1 MKGLYNMSQKYLRI
15 KYRCQHPDCQIK
27 NCRTGEIDIDEMEFI
42 ELSSSADDKTL
53 FKSPRGIC
61 RLGFAQTFK
70 ALEVRNVSD
79 ISEDTVVETDAEE
92 VNPVSILREEH
103 QRVLRRLDVI
113 EDMILRRDIDGL
125 WINMAEVENDIVLH
139 SIRKEEGVLF
149 PMLIKLDPVNEKYI
163 EIIKEDHRELIVL
176 LHAVRN
182 AMCEDEIPDNVL
194 LSALSNLRSHI
205 SKEDEEFFYM
215 VEECLDSES
224 RRILLEG
231 MDLAEKSHV
240 LITAGERTAGLHNH
254 EDDSPDKLRYREE
267 VLSARQSEEKDSC
280 H

>member
-1 MKGLYNMSQKYLRI
+1 MSQDHLRI

-27 NCRTGEIDIDEMEFI
+27 ICRTGEIDIDEMEFI
-42 ELSSSADDKTL
+42 ELSSSTADKTL

-70 ALEVRNVSD
+70 ALEVRNVSG
-79 ISEDTVVETDAEE
+79 ISEDSVVETDADE

-176 LHAVRN
+176 LHAVRK
-182 AMCEDEIPDNVL
+182 AMCQDEIPDNVL
-194 LSALSNLRSHI
+194 RSALSNLRSHI

-215 VEECLDSES
+215 VEECLDSDS
-224 RRILLEG
+224 RRTLLEG

-254 EDDSPDKLRYREE
+254 EDDSPDKFRYREE
-267 VLSARQSEEKDSC
+267 VLSARQSDEKDSC

>member
-1 MKGLYNMSQKYLRI
+1 MSQNYLRI

-27 NCRTGEIDIDEMEFI
+27 SCRTGEIDIEEMEYI
-42 ELSSSADDKTL
+42 ELSSSDADKTL

-61 RLGFAQTFK
+61 RLGFSQTFK
-70 ALEVRNVSD
+70 ALDVKNVSD
-79 ISEDTVVETDAEE
+79 IPEDDVIETDEEE
-92 VNPVSILREEH
+92 VNPISILREEH

-125 WINMAEVENDIVLH
+125 WVTMAEVENDIVLH

-149 PMLIKLDPVNEKYI
+149 PLLVKLDPVNEKYV

-194 LSALSNLRSHI
+194 RSALSNLRSHI
-205 SKEDEEFFYM
+205 SKEDEEFFYI
-215 VEECLDSES
+215 VDECLDSDS
-224 RRILLEG
+224 RRILIDG

-240 LITAGERTAGLHNH
+240 LITAGERTSVIHNH
-254 EDDSPDKLRYREE
+254 GDETNDQMNYREA
-267 VLSARQSEEKDSC
+267 VLTAKQNADKDNC
-280 H
+280 C

>member
-1 MKGLYNMSQKYLRI
+1 MSQNHLRI

-27 NCRTGEIDIDEMEFI
+27 NCRTGEIDIDETEYAGMF
-42 ELSSSADDKTL
+42 SSANDKTL

-79 ISEDTVVETDAEE
+79 ISEEADIEKDAEE

-103 QRVLRRLDVI
+103 QRVLRRLDII
-113 EDMILRRDIDGL
+113 EDMILRRDINGL
-125 WINMAEVENDIVLH
+125 WINMAEVEYDIVLH

-149 PMLIKLDPVNEKYI
+149 PLLIKLDPVNEKYI
-163 EIIKEDHRELIVL
+163 EIIKEDHRELMVL

-182 AMCEDEIPDNVL
+182 ALCEDEIPDNVL
-194 LSALSNLRSHI
+194 RSALSNLRSHI

-215 VEECLDSES
+215 VEECLDSDS
-224 RRILLEG
+224 RRFLLEE
-231 MDLAEKSHV
+231 MSRAEESHV
-240 LITAGERTAGLHNH
+240 VITAGERTNRMHNH
-254 EDDSPDKLRYREE
+254 EDDSPDQMKYREA
-267 VLSARQSEEKDSC
+267 VFSARQIAEKDHC

>member
-1 MKGLYNMSQKYLRI
+1 MSQDHLRI

-27 NCRTGEIDIDEMEFI
+27 ICRTGEIDIDEMEFI
-42 ELSSSADDKTL
+42 ELSSSTVDKTL

-70 ALEVRNVSD
+70 ALDVRNVSG
-79 ISEDTVVETDAEE
+79 ISEDSVVETDADE

-149 PMLIKLDPVNEKYI
+149 PLLVKLDPVNEKYI
-163 EIIKEDHRELIVL
+163 VFIKEDHRELIVL
-176 LHAVRN
+176 LHAVRK
-182 AMCEDEIPDNVL
+182 AMCQDEIPDNVL
-194 LSALSNLRSHI
+194 RSALSNLRSHI

-215 VEECLDSES
+215 IEECLDSDS
-224 RRILLEG
+224 RRFLLEE
-231 MDLAEKSHV
+231 MNRAEESHV
-240 LITAGERTAGLHNH
+240 VITAGERTPGIHSH
-254 EDDSPDKLRYREE
+254 EDESPDQMKYREA
-267 VLSARQSEEKDSC
+267 VLTSKELADKDNC
-280 H
+280 C

>member
-1 MKGLYNMSQKYLRI
+1 MSQDHLRI

-27 NCRTGEIDIDEMEFI
+27 ICRTGEIDIDEMEFI
-42 ELSSSADDKTL
+42 ELSSSTVDKTL

-70 ALEVRNVSD
+70 ALDVRNVSG
-79 ISEDTVVETDAEE
+79 ISEDSVVETDADE

-149 PMLIKLDPVNEKYI
+149 PLLVKLDPVNEKYI

-194 LSALSNLRSHI
+194 RSALSNLRSHI

-267 VLSARQSEEKDSC
+267 VLSARQSDEKDSC

>member
-1 MKGLYNMSQKYLRI
+1 MSQNHLRI

-27 NCRTGEIDIDEMEFI
+27 LCRTGEIDIDETEFG
-42 ELSSSADDKTL
+42 EMSSSPDDNTL

-79 ISEDTVVETDAEE
+79 ISEDADIETDAEE
-92 VNPVSILREEH
+92 INPVSILREEH

-113 EDMILRRDIDGL
+113 EDMILRRDINGL
-125 WINMAEVENDIVLH
+125 WIAMAEVENDIVLH

-149 PMLIKLDPVNEKYI
+149 PLLIKLDPANDKYI
-163 EIIKEDHRELIVL
+163 EIIKEDHRELMVL

-194 LSALSNLRSHI
+194 RSALSNLRSHI

-215 VEECLDSES
+215 IEECLDSDS
-224 RRILLEG
+224 RRFLLDE
-231 MDLAEKSHV
+231 MNRAEESHAV
-240 LITAGERTAGLHNH
+240 ITAGERTSGIHNH
-254 EDDSPDKLRYREE
+254 EDDSPDKIRYREE
-267 VLSARQSEEKDSC
+267 VMSARQSDEKDSC

>member
-1 MKGLYNMSQKYLRI
+1 MSQNYLRI

-42 ELSSSADDKTL
+42 ELSSSADDKAL

-113 EDMILRRDIDGL
+113 EDMILRRDMDGL
-125 WINMAEVENDIVLH
+125 WVNLAEVENDIVLH

-149 PMLIKLDPVNEKYI
+149 PLLIKLDPVNEKYI

-176 LHAVRN
+176 LHAVRD

-194 LSALSNLRSHI
+194 RSALSNLRSHI
-205 SKEDEEFFYM
+205 SKEDEEFFYI
-215 VEECLDSES
+215 VEECLDSDS
-224 RRILLEG
+224 RRTLLEG

-240 LITAGERTAGLHNH
+240 LITAGERTRGIHNH
-254 EDDSPDKLRYREE
+254 EDDSPDKMRYREE
-267 VLSARQSEEKDSC
+267 VLSARQSDEKDSC

>member
-1 MKGLYNMSQKYLRI
+1 MSDNHLRI

-27 NCRTGEIDIDEMEFI
+27 SCRTGEIEVDETEFA
-42 ELSSSADDKTL
+42 EMSSASGDKTL

-70 ALEVRNVSD
+70 ALEVMKVSEIPADAD
-79 ISEDTVVETDAEE
+79 IETDAEE
-92 VNPVSILREEH
+92 INPISILREEH

-113 EDMILRRDIDGL
+113 EDMILRRDINGL
-125 WINMAEVENDIVLH
+125 WIALAEVENDIVLH

-149 PMLIKLDPVNEKYI
+149 PLLIKLDPMNDKYI
-163 EIIKEDHRELIVL
+163 DIIKEDHRELMEL
-176 LHAVRN
+176 LHSVRN

-194 LSALSNLRSHI
+194 RSALSNLRSHI

-215 VEECLDSES
+215 VEECLDSDS
-224 RRILLEG
+224 RRFLLEE
-231 MDLAEKSHV
+231 MSRAEESHV
-240 LITAGERTAGLHNH
+240 VITAGERTSGIHNH
-254 EDDSPDKLRYREE
+254 EDDSPDKIRYREE
-267 VLSARQSEEKDSC
+267 VMSARQSDEKDSC

>member
-1 MKGLYNMSQKYLRI
+1 MSDNHLRI

-27 NCRTGEIDIDEMEFI
+27 SCRTGEIEVDETEFA
-42 ELSSSADDKTL
+42 EMSSASGDKTL

-70 ALEVRNVSD
+70 ALEVMKVSEIPAD
-79 ISEDTVVETDAEE
+79 ADLETDAEE
-92 VNPVSILREEH
+92 INPISILREEH

-113 EDMILRRDIDGL
+113 EDMILRRDINGL
-125 WINMAEVENDIVLH
+125 WIALAEVENDIVLH

-149 PMLIKLDPVNEKYI
+149 PLLIKLDPMNDKYI
-163 EIIKEDHRELIVL
+163 DIIKEDHRELVAL
-176 LHAVRN
+176 LHSVRN

-194 LSALSNLRSHI
+194 RSALSNLRSHI

-215 VEECLDSES
+215 VEECLDSDS
-224 RRILLEG
+224 RRFLLEE
-231 MDLAEKSHV
+231 MSRAEESHV
-240 LITAGERTAGLHNH
+240 VITAGERTSGIHNH
-254 EDDSPDKLRYREE
+254 EDDSPDKIRYREE
-267 VLSARQSEEKDSC
+267 VMSARQSDEKDSC

>member
-1 MKGLYNMSQKYLRI
+1 MTQNHLRI

-27 NCRTGEIDIDEMEFI
+27 NCRTGEIDIDEMEFT
-42 ELSSSADDKTL
+42 ELSSYAGDKTL

-79 ISEDTVVETDAEE
+79 ISEDADIETDAEE
-92 VNPVSILREEH
+92 INPVSILREEH

-125 WINMAEVENDIVLH
+125 WIAMAEVENDIVLH

-149 PMLIKLDPVNEKYI
+149 PLLIKLDPANDKYI
-163 EIIKEDHRELIVL
+163 EIIKEDHRELMVL

-194 LSALSNLRSHI
+194 RSALSNLRSHI

-215 VEECLDSES
+215 IEECLDSDS
-224 RRILLEG
+224 RRFLLDE
-231 MDLAEKSHV
+231 MNRAEESHAV
-240 LITAGERTAGLHNH
+240 ITAGERTSGIHNH
-254 EDDSPDKLRYREE
+254 EDDSHDQMKYREA
-267 VLSARQSEEKDSC
+267 VLTSKELADKDNC
-280 H
+280 C